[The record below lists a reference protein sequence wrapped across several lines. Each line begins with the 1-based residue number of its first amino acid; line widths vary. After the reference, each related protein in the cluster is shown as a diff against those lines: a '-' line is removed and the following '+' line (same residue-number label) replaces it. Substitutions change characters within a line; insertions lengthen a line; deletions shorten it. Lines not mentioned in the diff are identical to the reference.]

1 MVDTSQATSAEDSS
15 ESREIRVF
23 LSSTFRDF
31 MEERDLLV
39 KQVFPSLRRKAQAR
53 GVEVV
58 DVDLRWGVTQQE
70 SEQGKVIGI
79 CLAEIERCR
88 PYFIGMLGER
98 YGWTPGRSDYP
109 AELFEREQLGW
120 IRDHQG
126 DASVTELEILHGV
139 LNDKKMQGRAF
150 FYFRDPA
157 WSRAQSEP
165 GFVCDTPD
173 EEQKLAHLKQR
184 IRSSRFPVVE
194 SLANPQAIADQ
205 IEADLWTLIEE
216 QFPEL
221 DQSDPLHREARK
233 HHSYQQSRLGV
244 YLGGQSYIQQLEEW
258 IRAGETKILITGESG
273 SGKSALIANWI
284 HHHSQQNLGDVVYAH
299 HLGCTNDANAL
310 RPLLSRMLDT
320 ASLLL
325 LEHDIIS
332 TPIHVP
338 DNEWD
343 LNSQVAETLQ
353 DLDRWCRATGHRWIW
368 VLDGLDRLK
377 PEDQQALAWLPLVI
391 PKRVRVIISALECQA
406 KSILVERKFRPLT
419 IGPLQLPDQEAL
431 IERYL
436 ERYTKKLEA
445 ERLQQILT
453 CDLAA
458 SPLFL
463 RVLLEELRQC
473 GRFETLKDQIDEYI
487 RPKAD
492 GSLSVDD
499 LYERVLQRLE
509 NDCGPEVVSKAL
521 TALWVSRAGLS
532 VPELLEI
539 TELTPLEWTPIDL
552 ALEKS
557 FGRNGNRLVFDHQYL
572 RDAVRKR
579 YLATDDSVDG
589 ARDNIIAWLQCFP
602 RLEDRVM
609 EEYPWQLQE
618 AGLHSVLEDFLMQ
631 VNLLAEMIS
640 CRGAREI
647 SGYWLAVRTYLYGL
661 VGKQSGDPSIK
672 EIDMPEIDDLIE
684 PGVEAE
690 IARLESDPSEL
701 LFFTENICELIE
713 AAGLE
718 RNLLLRLRNLS
729 LETRRIVNGP
739 NSGGELFAI
748 KKLADLHLQQGDFD
762 SAEILL
768 LQCIEQQN
776 QAPNSDPYFEAC
788 INESLG
794 QIYRRTD
801 RVDLARERY
810 KSAIAAKKSLFNDG
824 DPRLLVSLHNYAIF
838 LEQDGR
844 TKESI
849 SILENIL
856 SRKFDVL
863 GASHDS
869 TLDTK
874 GQLARLLTSTGR
886 HEEAEFLYKDCI
898 AHRTEKLGENHPDT
912 MFELE
917 NYGCFLMRAGRPEE
931 AESILKRAL
940 DFNEKMRGVDH
951 PETLTTLYNLSTL
964 YYVCIG
970 DSDCAMPYLEKCVE
984 GRDSVLGPDH
994 PMTMEAIY
1002 QLAELLDDTGRW
1014 SEAIPLR
1021 RRELEWS
1028 RLRKGD
1034 TDPGTLTSINALA
1047 IDLRDT
1053 GEVEEA
1059 ETLFRELV
1067 AATLQVLQPGDFL
1080 IGGALGGMA
1089 KTLEAAGKLEEAL
1102 TYSQQALDHR
1112 QAHEGPNSWWA
1123 NRERLDLARVLHKL
1137 ARSAEALK
1145 MLNQLQN
1152 SMKDI
1157 LEPDDSDRKLMQDA
1171 EALRRDL
1178 ETLST

>member
-1 MVDTSQATSAEDSS
+1 MAEPLPAVT

-39 KQVFPSLRRKAQAR
+39 KQVFPSLRRKAQER

-98 YGWTPGRSDYP
+98 YGWTPGKADYP
-109 AELFEREQLGW
+109 AELFEREQLVW

-139 LNDKKMQGRAF
+139 LNDKKMEGRAF

-157 WSRAQSEP
+157 WSRSQRKP
-165 GFVCDTPD
+165 GFVCGTPD

-194 SLANPQAIADQ
+194 NLANPQAVADQ
-205 IEADLWTLIEE
+205 IEADLWTLIDE

-221 DQSDPLHREARK
+221 DQSDALKREARK

-244 YLGGQSYIQQLEEW
+244 YLGGQSYIQQLEDW
-258 IRAGETKILITGESG
+258 IQAGETKILITGESG

-284 HHHSQQNLGDVVYAH
+284 HHHSQQHIGDVVYAH

-320 ASLLL
+320 ASRLLL
-325 LEHDIIS
+325 MHDIIS

-343 LNSQVAETLQ
+343 LNSQVADTLQ
-353 DLDRWCRATGHRWIW
+353 DLDRWCRATEHRWIW
-368 VLDGLDRLK
+368 VLDGLDRLDSD
-377 PEDQQALAWLPLVI
+377 DQQALAWLPLVI
-391 PKRVRVIISALECQA
+391 PKRVSVVISALECQA
-406 KSILVERKFRPLT
+406 KSLLLQRKYQPLT
-419 IGPLQLPDQEAL
+419 IGPLQLPDQIAL
-431 IERYL
+431 IDRYL
-436 ERYTKKLEA
+436 ERYTKKLEP
-445 ERLQQILT
+445 ERGQQILT
-453 CDLAA
+453 CDLAT

-473 GRFETLKDQIDEYI
+473 GRFETLKDQIDVYI

-492 GSLSVDD
+492 GSLAVDD

-509 NDCGPEVVSKAL
+509 NDCGAEVVSKAL

-539 TELTPLEWTPIDL
+539 TELTPLEWSPIDL

-557 FGRNGNRLVFDHQYL
+557 FGRNGNRVVFDHQYL
-572 RDAVRKR
+572 RDAVRNR
-579 YLATDDSVDG
+579 YLATDDLIDD
-589 ARDNIIAWLQCFP
+589 ARDTIIAWLQCFP

-609 EEYPWQLQE
+609 EEYPWQLKE
-618 AGLHSVLEDFLMQ
+618 AGLLSVLEDFLMQ
-631 VNLLAEMIS
+631 INLLAEMIS

-647 SGYWLAVRTYLYGL
+647 SGYWLAVRSYLYSL
-661 VGKQSGDPSIK
+661 VKKQRGENSIQ
-672 EIDMPEIDDLIE
+672 EIDIPEIDDLIE
-684 PGVEAE
+684 PEVEAE
-690 IARLESDPSEL
+690 ITRLESDPSEL
-701 LFFTENICELIE
+701 LFFTENICELLD

-729 LETRRIVNGP
+729 LETRRVVNGS
-739 NSGGELFAI
+739 NSVGELIAI
-748 KKLADLHLQQGDFD
+748 KQLADLYMQQADFA

-768 LQCIEQQN
+768 LQCIEQLN
-776 QAPNSDPYFEAC
+776 QAPNSDLYFAAC
-788 INESLG
+788 IDESLG

-801 RVDLARERY
+801 RGDLARDKY
-810 KSAIAAKKSLFNDG
+810 KTAIATKRSLLTDS
-824 DPRLLVSLHNYAIF
+824 DPRLLVSLHNYAMF

-844 TKESI
+844 TGESI
-849 SILENIL
+849 SILEYIL
-856 SRKFDVL
+856 PRKSEAL
-863 GASHDS
+863 GASHES
-869 TLDTK
+869 TLGTK
-874 GQLARLLTSTGR
+874 GQLACLFASAGR
-886 HEEAEFLYKDCI
+886 HEEAESLYKDCI
-898 AHRTEKLGENHPDT
+898 ALRTEKLGENHPDT
-912 MFELE
+912 IFDLE
-917 NYGCFLMRAGRPEE
+917 NFGCLLMRVGRAKE
-931 AESILKRAL
+931 AETLLQKAL
-940 DFNEKMRGVDH
+940 DFNEKIRGIDH
-951 PETLTTLYNLSTL
+951 PETSTTLFNLSTL
-964 YYVCIG
+964 YHICMG
-970 DSDCAMPYLEKCVE
+970 DADEALPYLEKCLM

-994 PMTMEAIY
+994 PETIQAVS
-1002 QLAELLDDTGRW
+1002 QLAEIFDDAGRC

-1021 RRELEWS
+1021 RRELQWC
-1028 RLRKGD
+1028 RLRQGD
-1034 TDPGTLTSINALA
+1034 TDPVTLASINALA
-1047 IDLRDT
+1047 IDLRET
-1053 GEVEEA
+1053 GELDEA
-1059 ETLFRELV
+1059 EALFRELV
-1067 AATLQVLQPGDFL
+1067 ASSSQGLEPGDFL
-1080 IGGALGGMA
+1080 IGKALRGIAM
-1089 KTLEAAGKLEEAL
+1089 TMEAAGNLEEAL
-1102 TYSQQALDHR
+1102 IYSQQALEHR
-1112 QAHEGPNSWWA
+1112 QAHEGPDSWWA

-1137 ARSAEALK
+1137 ARSAEAQK
-1145 MLNQLQN
+1145 MLDQLEM
-1152 SMKDI
+1152 SKKDI
-1157 LEPDDSDRKLMQDA
+1157 VKPDDSDTKLMEEA
-1171 EALRRDL
+1171 ETLRRDL
-1178 ETLST
+1178 ETSLR